1 MHKAVRALKN
11 IKTIILGKCKRII
24 KRLLIWQRTFM
35 TKTYREG
42 AIGALMDEYERASIE
57 FKKIIGGLSQSD
69 YEKILDPQ
77 TEDED
82 CRSVHTIITHVI
94 RSGYGY
100 ANSIRKATNQTEIK
114 PEYKTT
120 NPQEALI
127 NFNMMLKYTEETL
140 DGKWNMSY
148 DEMFYTEVLTSDG
161 SKSNI
166 EARLE
171 HAIVHILRH
180 RRQLEKLLQ
189 F

>member
-1 MHKAVRALKN
+1 
-11 IKTIILGKCKRII
+11 
-24 KRLLIWQRTFM
+24 M

-42 AIGALMDEYERASIE
+42 AIGALMDEYERASID
-57 FKKIIGGLSQSD
+57 FKKIIEGLSQSD
-69 YEKILDPQ
+69 YEKILDPM

-82 CRSVHTIITHVI
+82 CRSVQTIITHVI

-100 ANSIRKATNQTEIK
+100 ANSIRKATDQTEIK
-114 PEYKTT
+114 PDYKTT
-120 NPQEALI
+120 NPKEAI
-127 NFNMMLKYTEETL
+127 IHFNKMLKFTEETL
-140 DGKWNMSY
+140 EGKWKMTY
-148 DEMFYTEVLTSDG
+148 GEMFHTVVLTSDG

-189 F
+189 L